1 MKRHGCEDELGCYR
15 AEQEAFGAQ
24 NQDQNHARGV
34 CWCLCVCVS
43 CERTMAK
50 DCRNALVAAYTATVG
65 PGPTEERDPMNRM
78 RPPV

>member
-1 MKRHGCEDELGCYR
+1 MGARMSSDVIELSKRHLVLKIKIKIM
-15 AEQEAFGAQ
+15 
-24 NQDQNHARGV
+24 RGV
-34 CWCLCVCVS
+34 CVGVCVCVS
-43 CERTMAK
+43 CERTIAK